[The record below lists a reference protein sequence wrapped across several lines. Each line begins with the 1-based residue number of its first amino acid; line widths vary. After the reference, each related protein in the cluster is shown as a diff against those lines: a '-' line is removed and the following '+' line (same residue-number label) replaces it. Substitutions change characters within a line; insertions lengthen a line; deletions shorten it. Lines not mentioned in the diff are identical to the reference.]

1 MSFKSWEDIYREKE
15 TQDLY
20 NIYRG
25 QNYPTL
31 DQRKLALKILK
42 EREFDFDNTDALE
55 SEWNRV
61 RRKSKEEYEMN
72 RPVITF
78 INKNHGYIVSTIFGI
93 AFLVFY
99 IGYFSGLDEKDI
111 DFDAY
116 VVTFGPLIIV
126 IWGMLTQ
133 LLINKKKR

>member
-1 MSFKSWEDIYREKE
+1 MSYNSWEDIYREKE

-20 NIYRG
+20 KIYKG
-25 QNYPTL
+25 HNYPTL
-31 DQRKLALKILK
+31 DQRQLALKILR
-42 EREFDFDNTDALE
+42 EREFDFDNVDALVI
-55 SEWNRV
+55 EWKRA
-61 RRKSKEEYEMN
+61 RKKSKEEYEMN
-72 RPVITF
+72 RPVLTF
-78 INKNHGYIVSTIFGI
+78 VNKNHGYIVSTIFGI

-99 IGYFSGLDEKDI
+99 IEYFSELDKKDI

-126 IWGMLTQ
+126 IWGLLTQ